1 MLYDDI
7 RKLLIFRII
16 PPENAMHL
24 NVKKC
29 NGTEEIFLYWMSYII
44 HVVQKDLKK
53 TTQDE
58 IAFIQHGES
67 I

>member
-24 NVKKC
+24 NAKKKC
-29 NGTEEIFLYWMSYII
+29 NGTEEIFNIGCHTRSCT
-44 HVVQKDLKK
+44 KGFEK
-53 TTQDE
+53 TTQD
-58 IAFIQHGES
+58 
-67 I
+67 